1 MVSKKYKRCDPVNIR
16 RVQDENHNINVEEI
30 MGKIDGYFGFVPKI
44 FQVLSENPPALK
56 AFFDK
61 VEVMM
66 VDETLPPL
74 TKEFVSIGAA
84 AALGSSHCLR
94 THLEVA
100 LKFGANQ
107 EQLLLAIILGT
118 TITETTALSKSLRVY
133 EEFCT
138 RKDEDGDHV

>member
-1 MVSKKYKRCDPVNIR
+1 MNTAN
-16 RVQDENHNINVEEI
+16 ENCEINVEEI
-30 MGKIDGYFGFVPKI
+30 LEKINSYFGFVPKI

-56 AFFDK
+56 VYFDK

-66 VDETLPPL
+66 VDDTLPPL

-84 AALGSSHCLR
+84 AALGSPHCLN

-100 LKFGANQ
+100 SEFGATN

-118 TITETTALSKSLRVY
+118 TIAETTALSKSLRVY
-133 EEFCT
+133 DEFK
-138 RKDEDGDHV
+138 KD

>member
-1 MVSKKYKRCDPVNIR
+1 VNTAY
-16 RVQDENHNINVEEI
+16 ENCEINVEEI
-30 MGKIDGYFGFVPKI
+30 LEKINSYFGFVPKI

-56 AFFDK
+56 VYFDK

-66 VDETLPPL
+66 VDDTLPPL

-84 AALGSSHCLR
+84 AALGSPHCLN

-100 LKFGANQ
+100 REFGATN

-133 EEFCT
+133 DEF
-138 RKDEDGDHV
+138 KNE

>member
-1 MVSKKYKRCDPVNIR
+1 LIVSCKKLLRSDSVNTAH
-16 RVQDENHNINVEEI
+16 ENCEINVEEI
-30 MGKIDGYFGFVPKI
+30 LEKISSYFGFVPKI

-56 AFFDK
+56 VYFDK

-66 VDETLPPL
+66 ADDTLPPL

-84 AALGSSHCLR
+84 AALGSPHCLN

-100 LKFGANQ
+100 SEFGATN

-118 TITETTALSKSLRVY
+118 TISETTALSKSLRVY
-133 EEFCT
+133 DEFK
-138 RKDEDGDHV
+138 KD

>member
-1 MVSKKYKRCDPVNIR
+1 MKIASKKYKRCDPVNIQ
-16 RVQDENHNINVEEI
+16 RVQDENHDINVEEI
-30 MGKIDGYFGFVPKI
+30 IGKIDGYFGFVPKI

-56 AFFDK
+56 TFFDK

-66 VDETLPPL
+66 VDEALSPL

-84 AALGSSHCLR
+84 AALGSAHCLR

-100 LKFGANQ
+100 REFGASQ
-107 EQLLLAIILGT
+107 EQLLLAILLGT

-133 EEFCT
+133 EDFCT
-138 RKDEDGDHV
+138 SKK

>member
-1 MVSKKYKRCDPVNIR
+1 MNPST
-16 RVQDENHNINVEEI
+16 VQDENQDIDVEEI
-30 MGKIDGYFGFVPKI
+30 MGKIEGYFGFVPKI

-61 VEVMM
+61 VEVIM
-66 VDETLPPL
+66 VDEALPPL

-84 AALGSSHCLR
+84 AALGSPHCLS

-100 LKFGANQ
+100 REFGASP
-107 EQLLLAIILGT
+107 EQLLLAILLGT

-133 EEFCT
+133 EEFAQE
-138 RKDEDGDHV
+138 KDDNGDQV

>member
-1 MVSKKYKRCDPVNIR
+1 MNTAH
-16 RVQDENHNINVEEI
+16 ENCKINVEEI
-30 MGKIDGYFGFVPKI
+30 LKKINSYFGFVPKI

-56 AFFDK
+56 VYFDK

-66 VDETLPPL
+66 VDDTLPPL

-84 AALGSSHCLR
+84 AALGSPHCLN

-100 LKFGANQ
+100 SEFGATN

-118 TITETTALSKSLRVY
+118 TIAETTALSKSLRVY
-133 EEFCT
+133 DEFK
-138 RKDEDGDHV
+138 KD